1 MGIAIPFRSTSKA
14 EPLGHTIKPL
24 RIPIRACIIFS
35 FDVAQCCETIANERS
50 HVEIATPSPEAR
62 HDVARNSSFISNLPS
77 SQRVKSGGSIVSAGA
92 LALTVPALLLSN
104 ARRNE
109 VPRTVSQK
117 GPMAFFLL
125 RSCALAVNSA

>member
-1 MGIAIPFRSTSKA
+1 MPSNGSAYPFAPVLIFLST
-14 EPLGHTIKPL
+14 LL
-24 RIPIRACIIFS
+24 NR
-35 FDVAQCCETIANERS
+35 CETIANERS

-125 RSCALAVNSA
+125 RSCALAVDLA